1 MAAKIIKFPTPQA
14 TIVNPSPSHEPNND
28 EIVAIRVV
36 FLVHKIQEDVSN
48 IFGQIRKD
56 IFSGLFM
63 TIDSETGEYRIY
75 IAYNQEKITAN
86 NPEFEYI
93 ALRSLN
99 QLATDFTLVDNVDK
113 ELKISFRCEN
123 INGMDT
129 ETQLLGKAKQ
139 TLSPKTQE
147 STMTGIHCLAGNT
160 YTTASSYEGSTTESK
175 EAAALR
181 DLKTSIIILDDAN
194 NRLAAIK
201 NRIADGSDNPNILRL
216 QQIKSKIEK
225 ELKIKPKTKTRQ
237 NKKNSQI

>member
-36 FLVHKIQEDVSN
+36 FLVHQIQENVSN

-86 NPEFEYI
+86 NPEFESI

-99 QLATDFTLVDNVDK
+99 QLATDFTLVNNVDK

-139 TLSPKTQE
+139 TLSPKTRE

-160 YTTASSYEGSTTESK
+160 YTTAASYEGSTTESK

-194 NRLAAIK
+194 NRLATIK

-225 ELKIKPKTKTRQ
+225 ELGIKSKTKTRQ
-237 NKKNSQI
+237 NK